1 MGKQKICDEQIIAAL
16 LTHGTT
22 KAAAEACKIS
32 TRTVYQRMQDVDFKA
47 LYAAAKADVLRQSVN
62 VLNNELVEATN
73 TVIEIMHD
81 SDANPAIRLQAAQ
94 TVLNNAVR
102 YSERLNIDETRVSS
116 LAEKSMF
123 SDFFDF

>member
-1 MGKQKICDEQIIAAL
+1 MAKQKICDEQIISAL

-32 TRTVYQRMQDVDFKA
+32 TRTVYQRMQDADFRA
-47 LYAAAKADVLRQSVN
+47 LYSAAKSDVLRQAVN
-62 VLNNELVEATN
+62 ALNNELVEAVN

-81 SDANPAIRLQAAQ
+81 TDANPAIRLQAAQ

-102 YSERLNIDETRVSS
+102 YSERLNADETGVSI
-116 LAEKSMF
+116 LAENSLF
-123 SDFFDF
+123 SVLGF